1 MNTEP
6 RFVSPSD
13 FENYWGLNL
22 NAALKSDNNMSNK
35 ANTFLKIVEDR
46 LMSWIDS
53 NSFRNTDWD
62 EIKEYDHMYECF
74 QKAILTQAMYVYR
87 NSDIA
92 LDSGYDPDSGF
103 VAKKG
108 ELQSVVICE
117 AALNYLRE
125 GGLFNQV
132 IGNTRRVMN
141 FRR

>member
-1 MNTEP
+1 MINTEP
-6 RFVSPSD
+6 KFISPSD
-13 FENYWGLNL
+13 FYNYWGVDLNS
-22 NAALKSDNNMSNK
+22 ALKSDNNVSNK

-53 NSFRNTDWD
+53 NSFRNTNWD
-62 EIKEYDHMYECF
+62 EIWEYDHMLECF

-103 VAKKG
+103 VAKKQ
-108 ELQSVVICE
+108 ELQSIVICE

-132 IGNTRRVMN
+132 ISAHRRGI
-141 FRR
+141 RIR